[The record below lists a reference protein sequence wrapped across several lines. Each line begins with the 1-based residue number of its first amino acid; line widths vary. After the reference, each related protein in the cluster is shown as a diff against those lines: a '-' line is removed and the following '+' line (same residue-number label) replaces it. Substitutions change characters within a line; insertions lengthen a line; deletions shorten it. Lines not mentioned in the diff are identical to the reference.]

1 MTDSALV
8 CLLKYQSQKSCFL
21 HSQNFCSNQV
31 VLSNEFDSFK
41 TANWQEYLFPI
52 FVQIEKV
59 FIQKLFFQIF
69 FSRLLLEMYFVLLI
83 KSFRLNNIILLKY
96 FFVWMSCWLKARLKL
111 YIKNQMLAR
120 NRGLV
125 VKADL

>member
-59 FIQKLFFQIF
+59 FIQKLFFSDIFLQTVVRNVFCTIDKKFQI
-69 FSRLLLEMYFVLLI
+69 E
-83 KSFRLNNIILLKY
+83 
-96 FFVWMSCWLKARLKL
+96 
-111 YIKNQMLAR
+111 
-120 NRGLV
+120 
-125 VKADL
+125 